1 MFRVLFLILFA
12 LSSFVFAQT
21 EEKPKAYLSDEFETA
36 TNGYVKMKMDAV
48 YTELNNNPTAQGY
61 FINYGTPKDIA
72 IREKQIKDAI
82 RFRKNDASRIT
93 LVNGGFREIVKSEF
107 WLVPAGAENPKLE
120 PTAKLIPESGRATMG
135 ETKAVI
141 DSVYIELNK
150 YLDYKGYI
158 IISGFT
164 AEVSAREKLI
174 RKAIYSR
181 KHDLT
186 RVKFIKNIT
195 KTKIKT
201 EFWMDLSK

>member
-120 PTAKLIPESGRATMG
+120 PTAKLIAESGRATMG